1 MNHFG
6 DMTADEFKAMNGY
19 RVDLSKRAPAS
30 GSESREYDLSDLP
43 KEVDWRTK
51 GAVTEVKNQ
60 GQCGSCWAF
69 STTGSLEGANF
80 IATGKLVS
88 LSEQELVSCSS
99 SEGNYGCQGGLM
111 DNAFKWIEDDNK
123 GIASEDDYPY
133 ASGGGAEPKCENYHK
148 NVADV
153 ASFTD
158 VEANNPAA
166 LVSALAKQPVS
177 IAIEADRSAF
187 QFYST
192 GVIKKGSCG
201 TKLDHGVLL
210 VGYGTEDGTDY
221 WLVKNSWSKGWGD
234 NVRTL
239 G

>member
-30 GSESREYDLSDLP
+30 GSESREYDLSDMP

>member
-1 MNHFG
+1 
-6 DMTADEFKAMNGY
+6 MTADEFKAMNGY